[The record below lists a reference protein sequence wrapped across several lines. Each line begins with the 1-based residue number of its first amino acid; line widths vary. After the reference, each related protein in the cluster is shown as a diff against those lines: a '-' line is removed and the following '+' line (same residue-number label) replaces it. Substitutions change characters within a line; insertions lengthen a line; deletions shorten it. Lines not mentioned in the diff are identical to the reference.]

1 MENDP
6 NQSAVTASEIEATEV
21 AFFDNFSS
29 EHLDR
34 NKWNVRETGRV
45 VNNEQQ
51 AYVDSAET
59 IYISR
64 ESPGTDNRVLVLHP
78 RFRPGFS
85 SSAGQHFDFIS
96 GRIDTRDRFEF
107 MYGSVSA
114 RIKLPAGPG
123 LWPAFWALGTGSW
136 PDTGE
141 IDIMECVG
149 ESDWT
154 SSAVHGPGY
163 SGESGLVNKS
173 FLLGG
178 EDVTD
183 WHIYTAEWTPDS
195 ISFKVDGAAVYRV
208 TRPMVDFFGSWAFEN
223 EKFLIL
229 NLALGGVYPFKTNG
243 ISAPYYGLSDETVER
258 ISHDDVKMMVDWV
271 EVRGRT

>member
-1 MENDP
+1 MTAAEAE
-6 NQSAVTASEIEATEV
+6 SAQVV
-21 AFFDNFSS
+21 FFDDFTS
-29 EHLDR
+29 ERLDR
-34 NKWNVRETGRV
+34 TKWNVRETGRV

-51 AYVDSAET
+51 AYVDSVET
-59 IYISR
+59 IYLAH
-64 ESPGTDNRVLVLHP
+64 ESPGADNRVLVLHP
-78 RFRPGFS
+78 RHRPGFS
-85 SSAGQHFDFIS
+85 TSDGQHFEFIS
-96 GRIDTRDRFEF
+96 GRIDTRDRFHF

-149 ESDWT
+149 EPDWT
-154 SSAVHGPGY
+154 SCAIHGPGY

-173 FLLGG
+173 FLPSG
-178 EDVTD
+178 EDVTH

-195 ISFKVDGAAVYRV
+195 ISFKVDGATVYRV

-229 NLALGGVYPFKTNG
+229 NVALGGVYPFKTNG
-243 ISAPYYGLSDETVER
+243 IRLPYYGIPEETVER
-258 ISHDDVKMMVDWV
+258 IRRDEVRVMIDWV
-271 EVRGRT
+271 EVRELT